1 MQGMEFF
8 VSRFSLHVS
17 ERLVLPCI
25 LRHISVPEAG
35 DVLDWKGAQATT
47 KHSTSMICLGVW
59 GFQLT
64 RPTPP
69 GMVFTSF
76 IFLFLSLVVSD
87 Y

>member
-1 MQGMEFF
+1 MFRRGWFF
-8 VSRFSLHVS
+8 HAY
-17 ERLVLPCI
+17 CAT
-25 LRHISVPEAG
+25 SVPEAG

-47 KHSTSMICLGVW
+47 QHSTSMICLGVW

-64 RPTPP
+64 RPTRR